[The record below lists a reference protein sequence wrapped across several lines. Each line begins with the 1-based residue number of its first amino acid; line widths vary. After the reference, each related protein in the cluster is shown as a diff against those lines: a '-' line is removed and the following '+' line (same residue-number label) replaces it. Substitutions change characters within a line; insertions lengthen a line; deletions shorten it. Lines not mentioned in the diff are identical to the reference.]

1 MARTAVS
8 RIRSVP
14 QVLWIRPEVAKTLD
28 GLLKAKKPLHLGS
41 AGPGS
46 SIYEISKYYENI
58 GINVKMVSGYGGTAD
73 TFAAIERGE
82 VDGISVSLATAQSV
96 YSRFLDKGMVVPVLS
111 LGDRPLVKPLK
122 GVTTF

>member
-1 MARTAVS
+1 
-8 RIRSVP
+8 
-14 QVLWIRPEVAKTLD
+14 
-28 GLLKAKKPLHLGS
+28 
-41 AGPGS
+41 
-46 SIYEISKYYENI
+46 
-58 GINVKMVSGYGGTAD
+58 MVSGYGGTAD